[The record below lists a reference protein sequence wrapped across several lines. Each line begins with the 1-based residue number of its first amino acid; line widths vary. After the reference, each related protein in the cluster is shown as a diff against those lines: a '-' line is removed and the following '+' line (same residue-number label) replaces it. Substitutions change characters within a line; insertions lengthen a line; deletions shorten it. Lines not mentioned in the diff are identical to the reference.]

1 MVHGTHMRR
10 GLLLLAFIAAA
21 LAVVLALRG
30 HGPHATVAAAAPA
43 TATQE
48 EIAAKRLSA
57 VERVVEEKNRNR
69 HADENAFIAGGWTMT
84 SSPPPDMQLVSFDP
98 GLIAAG
104 REKELRTQLAST
116 VPPRRYAHRVAQ
128 IVLLAHD
135 PVTRES
141 AVDALSRIH
150 SAEAQ
155 DELIDL
161 ITSKKLDPEDLGR
174 RQLAALIQPA
184 DLDDEIA
191 AKMATLL
198 DSDALTAVEKKQV
211 AFTLAV
217 VGLRDGMSLPDR
229 VSQSMSPQALALLD
243 DMTQLGRRNLIAH
256 RSPPGT
262 HE

>member
-1 MVHGTHMRR
+1 MRR
-10 GLLLLAFIAAA
+10 GLLFFAFMVAA
-21 LAVVLALRG
+21 LAILLVLRRQAG
-30 HGPHATVAAAAPA
+30 SPSPAPAAPA
-43 TATQE
+43 AAKASAE
-48 EIAAKRLSA
+48 EIAAQRLAA

-69 HADENAFIAGGWTMT
+69 RADENAFIAAGWTMT
-84 SSPPPDMQLVSFDP
+84 NSAPPDMRLVSFDP
-98 GLIAAG
+98 SLIAAG

-116 VPPRRYAHRVAQ
+116 VPPRRYAHRVAE
-128 IVLLAHD
+128 IALLAHD

-150 SAEAQ
+150 TTEAQ

-161 ITSKKLDPEDLGR
+161 LTGGKLDPQDLGR
-174 RQLAALIQPA
+174 RQLAALIQPP

-198 DSDALTAVEKKQV
+198 DNDALTAVEKKQV

-229 VSQSMSPQALALLD
+229 VTQTMSPRALALVD
-243 DMTQLGRRNLIAH
+243 DMTQLGKRNLIAH
-256 RSPPGT
+256 RQAI

>member
-1 MVHGTHMRR
+1 MRR
-10 GLLLLAFIAAA
+10 GLLLLAFIAAG
-21 LAVVLALRG
+21 LAVVLLLRRER
-30 HGPHATVAAAAPA
+30 HEVSPA
-43 TATQE
+43 TAPAKAEAETQDE
-48 EIAAKRLSA
+48 VAAKRLAA

-69 HADENAFIAGGWTMT
+69 HADENAFMAAGWTMT
-84 SSPPPDMQLVSFDP
+84 SSPPPDMRLVSFDP
-98 GLIAAG
+98 ALIAAG

-116 VPPRRYAHRVAQ
+116 VPPRRYAHRVAE

-135 PVTRES
+135 AVTRES

-161 ITSKKLDPEDLGR
+161 LTSKKLDPQDLGR
-174 RQLAALIQPA
+174 RQLAALIQPS

-229 VSQSMSPQALALLD
+229 VTQTMSPQALALLG
-243 DMTQLGRRNLIAH
+243 DMTQLGQRNLIAH

>member
-1 MVHGTHMRR
+1 MRR
-10 GLLLLAFIAAA
+10 GLPFLSFIVAALVVALLLRRHGGDAASA
-21 LAVVLALRG
+21 RAG
-30 HGPHATVAAAAPA
+30 APA
-43 TATQE
+43 PAPSADE
-48 EIAAKRLSA
+48 VAAKRLAA

-69 HADENAFIAGGWTMT
+69 RADENAFIAAGWTMT
-84 SSPPPDMQLVSFDP
+84 NSPPPDMQLVSYDP
-98 GLIAAG
+98 SLIAAG

-128 IVLLAHD
+128 IALLAHE

-150 SAEAQ
+150 SSEAQ

-161 ITSKKLDPEDLGR
+161 LTSRKLEPDDLGR
-174 RQLAALIQPA
+174 RQLAALIQPP

-229 VSQSMSPQALALLD
+229 VTQTMSPKALALLD
-243 DMTQLGRRNLIAH
+243 DMTKLGQRNLIAH

>member
-1 MVHGTHMRR
+1 MRR
-10 GLLLLAFIAAA
+10 GLLILSFIVAA
-21 LAVVLALRG
+21 LAVALVLRR
-30 HGPHATVAAAAPA
+30 HGGGPAPAPPA
-43 TATQE
+43 TATAPGRE
-48 EIAAKRLSA
+48 DVAAERLAA
-57 VERVVEEKNRNR
+57 VERVVAEKNRSR
-69 HADENAFIAGGWTMT
+69 HADENAFIAAGWTMT
-84 SSPPPDMQLVSFDP
+84 SSPPPDLQLVSFDP
-98 GLIAAG
+98 SLIAAG

-128 IVLLAHD
+128 IVLFAHD

-161 ITSKKLDPEDLGR
+161 LTSKKLDPQDLGR
-174 RQLAALIQPA
+174 RQLAALIQPS

-198 DSDALTAVEKKQV
+198 DNDALTAVEKKQV

-229 VSQSMSPQALALLD
+229 VTQTMSPQALALLD
-243 DMTQLGRRNLIAH
+243 DMTKLGQRNLIAH
-256 RSPPGT
+256 RSSPGT